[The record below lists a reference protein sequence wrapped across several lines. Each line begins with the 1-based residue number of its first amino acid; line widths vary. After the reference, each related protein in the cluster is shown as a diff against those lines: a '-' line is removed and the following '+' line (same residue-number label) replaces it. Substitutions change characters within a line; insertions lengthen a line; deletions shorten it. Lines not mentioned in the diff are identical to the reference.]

1 MGVEFFLG
9 DLLGVIFSVGR
20 NSTYDG
26 PGIRTVVFL
35 KGCNL
40 LCPWCSTPESQL
52 LEKQAGYRA
61 DKCVWCWRC
70 VEGCPRQALGFE
82 NNAVIRHRDRCDH
95 CWKCVDGCPVGA
107 MISYGYSIT
116 VEELMKELVKDE
128 VFFFHSEGGITLS
141 GGEPLVQAEFSA
153 AVLKACKERQI
164 GTAIETSLCVPY
176 DKVEAVLPW
185 LDHLYLDIKHMDTLV
200 HRKYTGQ
207 GNELVLE
214 NLRLI
219 DQSAFPGAIVI
230 RVPLIPGINDDTG
243 NIYQTARFCAGL
255 KKKTVLELL
264 PYHLMGVGTYQI
276 LGLEYRFKELKSY
289 DRDQA
294 EELVAQV
301 KQSVPEQQVR
311 LAGG

>member
-1 MGVEFFLG
+1 
-9 DLLGVIFSVGR
+9 
-20 NSTYDG
+20 
-26 PGIRTVVFL
+26 
-35 KGCNL
+35 
-40 LCPWCSTPESQL
+40 
-52 LEKQAGYRA
+52 
-61 DKCVWCWRC
+61 
-70 VEGCPRQALGFE
+70 
-82 NNAVIRHRDRCDH
+82 
-95 CWKCVDGCPVGA
+95 

-128 VFFFHSEGGITLS
+128 VFFFHSGGGITLS

-153 AVLKACKERQI
+153 ALLKACKERQI

-176 DKVEAVLPW
+176 DKIEMVLPW
-185 LDHLYLDIKHMDTLV
+185 LDHLYLDIKHMDTLA

-230 RVPLIPGINDDTG
+230 RIPLIPGINDDIG

-289 DRDQA
+289 DHDQA
-294 EELVAQV
+294 EELAAKV
-301 KQSVPEQQVR
+301 KQNVPRQPVR